1 MFNIDATLLSIGFA
15 DEETE
20 PTQELKGGIEE
31 QKADKKNV
39 RIHLSEKFTFI

>member
-1 MFNIDATLLSIGFA
+1 MFNIDAPLLSIGFA